1 MNDTAEVTLHGTA
14 AAHGLAR
21 GVLHHLRI
29 ERPAYASRGP
39 SGDREALNAAIY
51 EASAALTVLMSE
63 TDSDEAAGMLAFQ
76 VAMLEDESLTDPAFA
91 AIEGG
96 APADRAWIDGL
107 GDLIAEFGDSDDPTF
122 SARAADITDLR
133 DRVLDAL
140 CGRPAG
146 APNLP
151 DNAILVAPDI
161 TPSQFLEID
170 WDRTAGM
177 ALSAGSRASH
187 VAILARGRGVAMVVG
202 LGTAVEEAADGAVAW
217 LDADAG
223 HLILNPGAQTD
234 NALGTRHDAD
244 AAARHV
250 AESFRDLPAQ
260 TAGGTPIT
268 VFVNLDDPDRFP
280 TLQPVSCDGIGLAR
294 SEFLF
299 ERPDGRLPDDDQ
311 QFEAYA
317 KLIRWAD
324 GRPVT
329 IRTLDAG
336 GDKPVAGLTDDSERN
351 PFLGLRGLRLCLAR
365 PDVFAVQVRAL
376 LRAATLG
383 QLKVMLPMVTTA
395 AEISAARTIFA
406 DELQKLEHS
415 GTAAAMP
422 ALGMMV
428 EVPAAALVIGDFDV
442 DFYSIGTNDLIQYV
456 CAVGRDNDTVANL
469 YDPTHPAV
477 LRCLEMVAAH
487 GAETGREVSICG
499 DMASDPAHAATLL
512 RCGLR
517 ALSVTPAA
525 IGPVKQ
531 AIAAL

>member
-1 MNDTAEVTLHGTA
+1 MNDTTEATLPGTS
-14 AAHGLAR
+14 AAHGLVR
-21 GVLHHLRI
+21 GVLHHFRI
-29 ERPAYASRGP
+29 ERPAYASQGP
-39 SGDREALNAAIY
+39 ERDCEALTAAID
-51 EASAALTVLMSE
+51 EASAALTELMSE
-63 TDSDEAAGMLAFQ
+63 TDSDDAAGMLAFQ
-76 VAMLEDESLTDPAFA
+76 IAMLEDESLTDPPFA

-96 APADRAWIDGL
+96 VPADQAWTDGL
-107 GDLIAEFGDSDDPTF
+107 SELIAEFGDSDDPTF

-146 APNLP
+146 VPRLP
-151 DNAILVAPDI
+151 ENAILVAPDI

-170 WDRTAGM
+170 WDRAAGM

-187 VAILARGRGVAMVVG
+187 VAILARGRGVPMVVG
-202 LGTAVEEAADGAVAW
+202 LGPAAEKANDGAPAW

-223 HLILNPGAQTD
+223 HLILYPGAETD
-234 NALGTRHDAD
+234 SALGSRHDAD
-244 AAARHV
+244 AAARHI
-250 AESFRDLPAQ
+250 ADSFRDLPAR
-260 TAGGTPIT
+260 TGGGTPIT
-268 VFVNLDDPDRFP
+268 IFVNLDDPDRFP

-299 ERPDGRLPDDDQ
+299 ERPDGRLPDEGQ

-336 GDKPVAGLTDDSERN
+336 GDKPVPGLTDDGERN

-383 QLKVMLPMVTTA
+383 QLKVMLPMVTTPNETA
-395 AEISAARTIFA
+395 SARAIFD
-406 DELQKLEHS
+406 DELQKLNHA

-428 EVPAAALVIGDFDV
+428 EVPAAALAISDFDV

-499 DMASDPAHAATLL
+499 DMASDPAHAAALL